1 MSLGRRSSTRQ
12 YSGERTH
19 VSRDQ
24 GCLADALFTE
34 EDEFVFLHLMPIF
47 SDPQPSRTSDNQM
60 AGFVGFL
67 VLYLTWGLTG
77 FDEEKSC
84 AAGFDMMLRASRL
97 SCWEGVD
104 DWWLSSYCNNRTTR
118 LSANLGR

>member
-1 MSLGRRSSTRQ
+1 MIRWLNSL
-12 YSGERTH
+12 
-19 VSRDQ
+19 
-24 GCLADALFTE
+24 
-34 EDEFVFLHLMPIF
+34 
-47 SDPQPSRTSDNQM
+47 
-60 AGFVGFL
+60 GFL

-104 DWWLSSYCNNRTTR
+104 DWWLSSYCNDRTTR
-118 LSANLGR
+118 LSGTMINTITVIDGVGTRVNGLAYGSR

>member
-47 SDPQPSRTSDNQM
+47 SDPQPSRTSDDQM
-60 AGFVGFL
+60 AEFVGFPCV
-67 VLYLTWGLTG
+67 VL
-77 FDEEKSC
+77 D
-84 AAGFDMMLRASRL
+84 
-97 SCWEGVD
+97 
-104 DWWLSSYCNNRTTR
+104 
-118 LSANLGR
+118 LGAYRIR